1 MNKVVIKYFDIMEPE
16 SDTKIA
22 IIRAK
27 HNLMNNL
34 GEEWMKY
41 LSYLKKWFRNEWTK
55 ETFDSETRMFLTPSQ
70 ISYHNKFLLEI
81 LNSVDVTSNTEEP
94 IERPIQQEQEEIVV
108 ESNHNNKKRKREVS
122 LMIQI
127 LSFIY

>member
-1 MNKVVIKYFDIMEPE
+1 MEPE

-81 LNSVDVTSNTEEP
+81 LNSVDITSNTEEP
-94 IERPIQQEQEEIVV
+94 IERPIHQEPEEIAV
-108 ESNHNNKKRKREVS
+108 ESNHSNKKRKREVS
-122 LMIQI
+122 KLYHKAR
-127 LSFIY
+127 FIC